1 MNFQITLS
9 MEHVNIILRALDSQ
23 PHGSV
28 RQVIDYLIAEVNAQQ
43 TTLQRATAEAASVKP
58 EAVQ

>member
-9 MEHVNIILRALDSQ
+9 MEHVNVILRALDSQ

-43 TTLQRATAEAASVKP
+43 TVIQRAAAEASSVKP